1 MKKGVTLS
9 IVIVAIVVMLI
20 LISSASV
27 VGTNA
32 INTANFEKYK
42 SNVSRVSDDVNEYFL
57 ENGELPI
64 YLEAVLPASLNENF
78 KSSLSMNND
87 INDKLY
93 VVDVSK
99 LNDPSV
105 ENGIGNLENQDV
117 YLVAEKS
124 QNVYYLMGYK
134 YKEGVYYTK

>member
-1 MKKGVTLS
+1 MNYKIVTD
-9 IVIVAIVVMLI
+9 
-20 LISSASV
+20 SSS
-27 VGTNA
+27 
-32 INTANFEKYK
+32 
-42 SNVSRVSDDVNEYFL
+42 NEYFL